1 MADIKL
7 VMQAETAPID
17 RAIRVLDNLEAELR
31 NVRRAEKQGLID
43 KERLRQET
51 ERLTGSI
58 NRLKTVSSGSAKEFL
73 RFEKSVYGSGKAMR
87 QKEIA
92 MQQAGYQLQD
102 FIVQVQSGTNPLIAF
117 SQQGSQLAGFF
128 AGPWGAAIGL
138 GIAALGGLGTAL
150 LGVTN
155 KAKDTQQAFEDLGSN
170 VDSFSNF
177 ADSAALSADQLS
189 EKFGAFAT
197 TVKAAYEAL
206 RDIQRMKVSSSIIAV
221 AGEGPLSLEASKAVA
236 GGKYQPHMQK
246 MVREFLNLEGVKPRK
261 AGSLIGEFGGILGQ
275 LTKSQGFEQ
284 QLEYLNRLND
294 ILKGQFGTDLEN
306 ALAPQEVLDFYE
318 KVNTAIVE
326 VSTALNAERL
336 AQKAADEA
344 AKKAQEEIFKA
355 AMAASAEQIAQGQR
369 LRDFKKQ
376 EYIEAIE
383 AEDRA
388 TSAIDRITAKTFA
401 SIKAEK
407 RLESDRLK
415 IKSALS
421 ARFYELTQQ
430 AEKEL
435 QAEYDKGIIKRFK
448 GEAALMDQEVQIH
461 QDVKDAIQQRA
472 DEAAAALK
480 KVIDDFERTA
490 VLIDVR
496 FQAETDVMQQDFFR
510 GAAPQK
516 RYKYEDLLAMG
527 IPPEQLEAM
536 GYKPTKKPKTPAES
550 MASIIERMERE
561 ANLQKQL
568 VGLSER
574 EANYSRI
581 LYDLKERNKDASGK
595 MTEGE
600 LINSAKRIAQ
610 INAETKALEKQ
621 EQVFKDIAD
630 TISDDLTGAFKDF
643 LKSGLKDFDDFTES
657 IKESFR
663 DLLADMAAKAL
674 QKKILI
680 PLTTGLSAGLGSS
693 AAASTMAS
701 GTGSFA
707 GGTMGAALAAGA
719 SSLGA
724 GASAAL
730 GLGGYSSAGLF
741 AVSSN
746 AAVAT
751 AAGASPMLATIG
763 AAVPAIAA
771 VAAVVGLLTSKTKL
785 LDSGLEA
792 VVKTNDVVIKSF
804 KKTEQVRLFGLMTS
818 GKKTT
823 SSIVADSPLAGQIL
837 QLQAG
842 IMSMADQLGV
852 AADVFD
858 KFSYRFKLSLKG
870 LSEEDKIRKVTEE
883 LNKMGD
889 AFASLIPNVENLNQL
904 NQIMS
909 ERGQIEVRLLQAQGN
924 TAALRELELL
934 QVNEYNRA
942 LLKQVFAVEDAKK
955 AMDDLTNSAQ
965 DFATKVEFERAKAR
979 GRYGLPIAA
988 NSSDMPNFNYNSSSS
1003 QPAREQD
1010 DNKEQLEAILQALV
1024 KIVKNTKD
1032 NKTYLRT
1039 WDITGLPPERTA

>member
-1 MADIKL
+1 MADLSDIRIGID
-7 VMQAETAPID
+7 VETAD
-17 RAIRVLDNLEAELR
+17 VSRAVDKFEALKRKAAQLKLELNKGNITSKAYNRGIQQMAGQLGK
-31 NVRRAEKQGLID
+31 V
-43 KERLRQET
+43 
-51 ERLTGSI
+51 TGNANQAKSAMMQYRYAI
-58 NRLKTVSSGSAKEFL
+58 ESATDQQLKFATSSGK
-73 RFEKSVYGSGKAMR
+73 GMR
-87 QKEIA
+87 RMEILA
-92 MQQAGYQLQD
+92 QQAGYQIGDLA
-102 FIVQVQSGTNPLIAF
+102 VQIQSGTNAAVAF
-117 SQQGSQLAGFF
+117 GQQGSQLLGFF
-128 AGPWGAAIGL
+128 GPMGALAGAGLAITTGL
-138 GIAALGGLGTAL
+138 VAPFF
-150 LGVTN
+150 
-155 KAKDTQQAFEDLGSN
+155 KAKDTAKETEDAFRKIGEALDELESVTFDDNLRGGLLKTVKEIRGEFESSLKIVKELAAEQLKTEIKTPLKGLREQLLEYEKDKKLAYVEPDFNILGFEDPERFLQTFELLNQIQGDTREELQKSVDAAAFWLQGSGLLN
-170 VDSFSNF
+170 QEVKKLLKGYIDIVGTVESVSKAVDTAKDNEKTGISETEKLRRKLAKERADTMEDFYKRRRKASLDAAAAEKKAEEDALKLYDDKYSKQDTINKLLFSEIKYGKDSAEYKALQNSLQDEQLKKEIELLKLSDTQKKSLVSLIDEQRRLLDQLDEEEEKRKRI
-177 ADSAALSADQLS
+177 ADLIIPPALAAKGAGYAALSGEL
-189 EKFGAFAT
+189 
-197 TVKAAYEAL
+197 AL
-206 RDIQRMKVSSSIIAV
+206 RQATGLGVVEDKN
-221 AGEGPLSLEASKAVA
+221 GTGTK
-236 GGKYQPHMQK
+236 GGKRP
-246 MVREFLNLEGVKPRK
+246 
-261 AGSLIGEFGGILGQ
+261 
-275 LTKSQGFEQ
+275 
-284 QLEYLNRLND
+284 
-294 ILKGQFGTDLEN
+294 
-306 ALAPQEVLDFYE
+306 
-318 KVNTAIVE
+318 
-326 VSTALNAERL
+326 
-336 AQKAADEA
+336 
-344 AKKAQEEIFKA
+344 AK
-355 AMAASAEQIAQGQR
+355 
-369 LRDFKKQ
+369 
-376 EYIEAIE
+376 
-383 AEDRA
+383 
-388 TSAIDRITAKTFA
+388 
-401 SIKAEK
+401 
-407 RLESDRLK
+407 
-415 IKSALS
+415 
-421 ARFYELTQQ
+421 
-430 AEKEL
+430 
-435 QAEYDKGIIKRFK
+435 
-448 GEAALMDQEVQIH
+448 
-461 QDVKDAIQQRA
+461 
-472 DEAAAALK
+472 
-480 KVIDDFERTA
+480 
-490 VLIDVR
+490 
-496 FQAETDVMQQDFFR
+496 
-510 GAAPQK
+510 
-516 RYKYEDLLAMG
+516 
-527 IPPEQLEAM
+527 
-536 GYKPTKKPKTPAES
+536 S
-550 MASIIERMERE
+550 MASIIEGMKEQ
-561 ANLQKQL
+561 ANLQRKL
-568 VGLSER
+568 VGLSDQ
-574 EANYSRI
+574 EADRLQI
-581 LYDLKERNKDASGK
+581 LYDLKEQNKDASGK
-595 MTEGE
+595 MTQAE
-600 LINSAKRIAQ
+600 LIQSAKKIAQ
-610 INAETKALEKQ
+610 INAETRALEKQ

-643 LKSGLKDFDDFTES
+643 LKSGLKDFESFTES

-663 DLLADMAAKAL
+663 DLLSDMAAKAL
-674 QKKILI
+674 QRKILI

-870 LSEEDKIRKVTEE
+870 LSEEDKIRRVTEE

>member
-1 MADIKL
+1 
-7 VMQAETAPID
+7 
-17 RAIRVLDNLEAELR
+17 
-31 NVRRAEKQGLID
+31 
-43 KERLRQET
+43 
-51 ERLTGSI
+51 
-58 NRLKTVSSGSAKEFL
+58 
-73 RFEKSVYGSGKAMR
+73 
-87 QKEIA
+87 
-92 MQQAGYQLQD
+92 
-102 FIVQVQSGTNPLIAF
+102 
-117 SQQGSQLAGFF
+117 
-128 AGPWGAAIGL
+128 
-138 GIAALGGLGTAL
+138 
-150 LGVTN
+150 
-155 KAKDTQQAFEDLGSN
+155 
-170 VDSFSNF
+170 
-177 ADSAALSADQLS
+177 
-189 EKFGAFAT
+189 
-197 TVKAAYEAL
+197 
-206 RDIQRMKVSSSIIAV
+206 
-221 AGEGPLSLEASKAVA
+221 
-236 GGKYQPHMQK
+236 
-246 MVREFLNLEGVKPRK
+246 
-261 AGSLIGEFGGILGQ
+261 
-275 LTKSQGFEQ
+275 
-284 QLEYLNRLND
+284 
-294 ILKGQFGTDLEN
+294 
-306 ALAPQEVLDFYE
+306 
-318 KVNTAIVE
+318 
-326 VSTALNAERL
+326 
-336 AQKAADEA
+336 
-344 AKKAQEEIFKA
+344 
-355 AMAASAEQIAQGQR
+355 
-369 LRDFKKQ
+369 
-376 EYIEAIE
+376 
-383 AEDRA
+383 
-388 TSAIDRITAKTFA
+388 
-401 SIKAEK
+401 
-407 RLESDRLK
+407 
-415 IKSALS
+415 
-421 ARFYELTQQ
+421 
-430 AEKEL
+430 
-435 QAEYDKGIIKRFK
+435 
-448 GEAALMDQEVQIH
+448 
-461 QDVKDAIQQRA
+461 
-472 DEAAAALK
+472 
-480 KVIDDFERTA
+480 
-490 VLIDVR
+490 
-496 FQAETDVMQQDFFR
+496 
-510 GAAPQK
+510 
-516 RYKYEDLLAMG
+516 
-527 IPPEQLEAM
+527 
-536 GYKPTKKPKTPAES
+536 
-550 MASIIERMERE
+550 
-561 ANLQKQL
+561 
-568 VGLSER
+568 
-574 EANYSRI
+574 
-581 LYDLKERNKDASGK
+581 
-595 MTEGE
+595 
-600 LINSAKRIAQ
+600 
-610 INAETKALEKQ
+610 
-621 EQVFKDIAD
+621 
-630 TISDDLTGAFKDF
+630 
-643 LKSGLKDFDDFTES
+643 
-657 IKESFR
+657 
-663 DLLADMAAKAL
+663 MAAKAL
-674 QKKILI
+674 QRKILI

-763 AAVPAIAA
+763 AAIPAIAA